1 MNAEGRNAVREAISS
16 TKTVEKV
23 LVQNGLRD
31 GESKELLRQIKESGV
46 KFSFTDKSVLDKL
59 STTKKHQG
67 FIAFLSDFVYSEE
80 EEIIA
85 DSVNMKKPVLI
96 LDGVEDP
103 HNLGSIIRVGEC
115 GGVAGIIIGKHRS
128 ATVTDIVMRISEGS
142 ANHVKIAKVVNIN
155 SAIEKIKSAGIFV
168 YALELGGESIYE
180 ANLTGATA
188 IVVGGEDTG
197 VNALTKKISD
207 GVITIPMFG
216 KINSL
221 NASVA
226 AGIALFECVRQNI
239 AKSK

>member
-1 MNAEGRNAVREAISS
+1 MNAEGRNAVREAVASA
-16 TKTVEKV
+16 KTVDKV

-31 GESKELLRQIKESGV
+31 SESKELLRQIKESGV

-80 EEIIA
+80 EEIIE
-85 DSVNMKKPVLI
+85 DSLANKRPILI
-96 LDGVEDP
+96 LDGIEDT

-128 ATVTDIVMRISEGS
+128 ATVTDVVMRISEGS
-142 ANHVKIAKVVNIN
+142 ANHVKIAKVVNVN
-155 SAIEKIKSAGIFV
+155 AAIEKIKSAGIFV
-168 YALELGGESIYE
+168 YALELGGTSIYE
-180 ANLTGATA
+180 TNLTGATA

-239 AKSK
+239 AKAK